1 METLFDIITLLL
13 EVGLL
18 LLNVSL
24 NLVGH
29 LVGQDDCLDILISDL
44 NVGLHLEHHQPFD

>member
-18 LLNVSL
+18 LLDVGL
-24 NLVGH
+24 DLVGH
-29 LVGQDDCLDILISDL
+29 LVG
-44 NVGLHLEHHQPFD
+44 